1 MITLSSADFVAA
13 LARADVSQAAFARL
27 TGISTRQVNNWCR
40 GRADVPAWAILL
52 AIVLQEHSP
61 EALAIMAEEL
71 SRNAPHDITT
81 IPPGLNGEPEP
92 WPLKPRINRPR
103 RSAAPQLPGSR

>member
-81 IPPGLNGEPEP
+81 IPP
-92 WPLKPRINRPR
+92 
-103 RSAAPQLPGSR
+103 PG